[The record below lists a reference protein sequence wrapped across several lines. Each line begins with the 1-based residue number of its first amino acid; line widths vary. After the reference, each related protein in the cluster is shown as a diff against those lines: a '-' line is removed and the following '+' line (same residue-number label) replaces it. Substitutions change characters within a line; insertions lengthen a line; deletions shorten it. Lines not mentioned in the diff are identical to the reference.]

1 MTERTSFEQRVAL
14 WLDSD
19 APGSAPADVLEIA
32 LERVADRGQDRYA
45 TQRLFGDG
53 FGRSPVLRWVVVV
66 VLVAAALA
74 GSVVVVGHFAP
85 PGPSGTGAFLPG
97 PSLMTGRESHTA
109 TRLPDGRVLVLGGQT
124 HPDHWVTTAE
134 STELWDPTSGDRSV
148 FIRGRP
154 LLEARSQHTATLL
167 PDGRILVVGGRW
179 SNGATLVIRASAE
192 VWDPATDS
200 VSPAGT
206 LARERYDHTATLLP
220 DGRVLVAGG
229 SSGRDPDVAPIASLE
244 VWDPRTSTFSPAGQL
259 RTARSGHAALLLG
272 DARVLIVGETDTE
285 LWDPTTGTVMPGP
298 SLVEPRYFH
307 TATLLQDGRV
317 LVTGGMWGSNADIVV
332 RASAEVW
339 VPSRTRS
346 RTSTACPSPGPVR
359 RRRCSWTGESS
370 SLAATMR
377 RRPRSGTQA
386 LVRSRRPGRP
396 SRRAPERPRRCST
409 TVVS

>member
-1 MTERTSFEQRVAL
+1 M
-14 WLDSD
+14 
-19 APGSAPADVLEIA
+19 
-32 LERVADRGQDRYA
+32 
-45 TQRLFGDG
+45 
-53 FGRSPVLRWVVVV
+53 
-66 VLVAAALA
+66 
-74 GSVVVVGHFAP
+74 
-85 PGPSGTGAFLPG
+85 
-97 PSLMTGRESHTA
+97 
-109 TRLPDGRVLVLGGQT
+109 
-124 HPDHWVTTAE
+124 
-134 STELWDPTSGDRSV
+134 
-148 FIRGRP
+148 
-154 LLEARSQHTATLL
+154 
-167 PDGRILVVGGRW
+167 VGGRW

-339 VPSRTRS
+339 DPRHELVRAPRQRAHRPGQSDGDVALGR
-346 RTSTACPSPGPVR
+346 ASPHR
-359 RRRCSWTGESS
+359 WRRRCADGRGLGPKHWYVLGDRADHRGALRSDRD
-370 SLAATMR
+370 AAR
-377 RRPRSGTQA
+377 RRSCPDRG
-386 LVRSRRPGRP
+386 
-396 SRRAPERPRRCST
+396 AP
-409 TVVS
+409 